1 MKQAKADFDAAAKAF
16 KDARAARKT
25 EVADEEKRI
34 KPDMDAAGDRAGTIE
49 SLSGPLF
56 QWPGTMLFKLDE
68 LQSEVDATDAD
79 LPDARRKTMAKQL
92 VAPRGRPDRTRSGAF
107 GPQVSRLPERRPPT
121 RQAGTFAV
129 RRRRPGSI
137 DRSGRAP
144 KVAPCLHR
152 RSRGGRPARRG
163 LYLRRAG
170 RCPTPR
176 GAV

>member
-92 VAPRGRPDRTRSGAF
+92 VAPP
-107 GPQVSRLPERRPPT
+107 RPPRPIKVGCLRT
-121 RQAGTFAV
+121 AGVSPA
-129 RRRRPGSI
+129 
-137 DRSGRAP
+137 RAP
-144 KVAPCLHR
+144 SPDAASGDVRGPKAPT
-152 RSRGGRPARRG
+152 G
-163 LYLRRAG
+163 
-170 RCPTPR
+170 
-176 GAV
+176 VD